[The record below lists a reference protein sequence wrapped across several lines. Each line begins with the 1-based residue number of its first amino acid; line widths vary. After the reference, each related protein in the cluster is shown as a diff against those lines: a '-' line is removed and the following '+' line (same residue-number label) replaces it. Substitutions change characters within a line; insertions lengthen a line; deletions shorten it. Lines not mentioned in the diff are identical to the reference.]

1 MYKVMTGSNP
11 KMLKSVEF
19 GYLTAILHLAPHT
32 ESGTNLCPK
41 ASIGCSNACLYKQGM
56 GKFENVQKARLER
69 TKLYLEN
76 PIEFQSKLYWDI
88 EKLKRLAEKQGLTPA
103 VRLNGTSDIP
113 KLAFKVAKDFPEI
126 QFWDYTK
133 ILATLKRS
141 DIPKNYHLTFS
152 RSESNAIEAFEALQ
166 LGYSVATVFDKL
178 PTRYHGYEVI
188 NGDIHDLRF
197 LDKPNVIVGL
207 LAKGTAK
214 KDESGFVV
222 RGY

>member
-56 GKFENVQKARLER
+56 GKFDNVQKARLER
-69 TKLYLEN
+69 TRLYLEN

-103 VRLNGTSDIP
+103 VRINGTSDVP
-113 KLAFKVAKDFPEI
+113 KLAIKVARDFPEI

-152 RSESNAIEAFEALQ
+152 RSESNQSEAFEALQ
-166 LGYSVATVFDKL
+166 LGHSVAIVFDKL
-178 PTRYHGYEVI
+178 PTRYHGYKVI
-188 NGDIHDLRF
+188 DGDIHDLRF
-197 LDKPNVIVGL
+197 LDEPNVIVGL
-207 LAKGTAK
+207 TAKGTAK